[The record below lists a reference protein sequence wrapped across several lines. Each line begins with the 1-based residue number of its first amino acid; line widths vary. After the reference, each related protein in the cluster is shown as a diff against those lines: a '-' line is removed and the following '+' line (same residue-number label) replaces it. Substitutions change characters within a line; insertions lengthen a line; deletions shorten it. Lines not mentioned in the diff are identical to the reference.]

1 MKKQQVEKWEE
12 WAREEAIGR
21 SLDREVAFDI
31 QEQINKQEMTLLF
44 RGDNGPQEVPV
55 SGTGCS
61 PMWADKAP
69 TYRD

>member
-1 MKKQQVEKWEE
+1 M
-12 WAREEAIGR
+12 
-21 SLDREVAFDI
+21 AFDI
-31 QEQINKQEMTLLF
+31 QEQINEQEMTLLF
-44 RGDNGPQEVPV
+44 RGDNGLQEVPV